1 MAFAIE
7 LLIQIAA
14 FAAIVALVVIAIRVI
29 EGRMTIRR
37 RLDESGVSAP
47 SAAAA
52 PLLKENTVHHPVLR
66 WVEDAFLNNAVE
78 RTKLRGDL
86 IQAGFEHPA
95 APVWY
100 VTIRFS
106 MAIGL
111 PVLFI
116 LFSALTGRTGGGPM
130 AILMPLILSGLSLAA
145 PRLFIAQRA
154 RARRTRIEH
163 QFPDALDLM
172 VVCVEAGLGLDAA
185 FQRVGDE
192 VARSHPEISHEFG
205 VLSDELSAG
214 RSRSDALK
222 SMAVRLDVESIRAF
236 VALLVQTEAL
246 GVSIAQGLR
255 TYSSEMRETR
265 FLNAE
270 EKAMRIPVLMTVPLV
285 ACFMPVILVALLL
298 PPAIDMIRTLLPAL
312 RGE

>member
-1 MAFAIE
+1 MSVLIE
-7 LLIQIAA
+7 TLIQLAA
-14 FAAIVALVVIAIRVI
+14 FAAVVALVVILSRVV
-29 EGRMTIRR
+29 ESQLAIRR
-37 RLDESGVSAP
+37 RLG
-47 SAAAA
+47 AADNSPGSTA
-52 PLLKENTVHHPVLR
+52 PLLKRNTVDNPILR
-66 WVEDAFLNNAVE
+66 WVEGAFLTNEVE
-78 RTKLRGDL
+78 RSKLRGDL
-86 IQAGFEHPA
+86 VQAGFEHPT

-100 VTIRFS
+100 VAIRFS
-106 MAIGL
+106 LAIGL

-116 LFSALTGRTGGGPM
+116 LFSALTGRSSGGPS
-130 AILMPLILSGLSLAA
+130 AILVPLALSAASLMA
-145 PRLFIAQRA
+145 PRIFITQRA

-192 VARSHPEISHEFG
+192 VVRSHPEIAREFQ
-205 VLSDELSAG
+205 VLSEELSAG
-214 RSRSDALK
+214 RSRGDALK
-222 SMAVRLDVESIRAF
+222 SMAVRLDVDTIRGF

-255 TYSSEMRETR
+255 TYSAEMRETR

-270 EKAMRIPVLMTVPLV
+270 EKAMRIPVLMTMPLV

-298 PPAIDMIRTLLPAL
+298 PAAIDAVRTILPAL
-312 RGE
+312 RG